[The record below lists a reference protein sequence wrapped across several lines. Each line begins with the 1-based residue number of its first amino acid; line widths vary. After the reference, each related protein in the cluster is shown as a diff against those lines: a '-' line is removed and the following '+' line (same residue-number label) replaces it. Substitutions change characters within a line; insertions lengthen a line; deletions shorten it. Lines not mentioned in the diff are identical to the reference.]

1 MTKYVRRCFMRRIA
15 SVLTS
20 LLLWSTSGLSYYPA
34 NEILSSSS
42 TSLPIDQI
50 FSVERGFDTT
60 DMIEVAVQG
69 YMPNSC
75 YRLHKGSAYVDRVHK
90 RILINVEGYVTRNE
104 VCLPMITP
112 YLEVIHLGPLEAGEY
127 KISSILN
134 PETRGILQ
142 IEKSQNDQQ
151 DNHLYAPV
159 DTVELTETPMS
170 MLETSETKQTLSL
183 KGTYPH
189 MLTGCM
195 RIVDI
200 KSYRTS
206 NNVLI
211 VLPISTIKDKEDCNR
226 DDVDNYNRFHF
237 KQDLPEPVSGKA
249 LIHVRTL
256 SGRALNKLVDFT
268 EIH

>member
-1 MTKYVRRCFMRRIA
+1 MRRIL

-20 LLLWSTSGLSYYPA
+20 LLLWSTSALSYHPA

-112 YLEVIHLGPLEAGEY
+112 YLEVIHLGPLEAGQY
-127 KISSILN
+127 QIYSVLN
-134 PETRGILQ
+134 PETHAMIQ
-142 IEKSQNDQQ
+142 IEKSPNNDQ
-151 DNHLYAPV
+151 DNYLYAPV
-159 DTVELTETPMS
+159 DTVELTETPIS
-170 MLETSETKQTLSL
+170 NILETSETKQTLSL

-206 NNVLI
+206 NN
-211 VLPISTIKDKEDCNR
+211 T
-226 DDVDNYNRFHF
+226 NYV
-237 KQDLPEPVSGKA
+237 K
-249 LIHVRTL
+249 
-256 SGRALNKLVDFT
+256 
-268 EIH
+268 